1 MNLFSTQKDVSGVK
15 NALIIQ
21 ALNSFIWGVMYVLL
35 PILML
40 ERKIS
45 IESMGLI
52 FAVLP
57 LVFQAS
63 RMIFGVISD
72 HVGRKKFYW
81 LNGITNII
89 SLLAYYLANNPF
101 TFLIGKMSEAI
112 KEASI
117 WSVNRAYFLDHS
129 QKAEKSLMKMR
140 GIGYIFYAI
149 GVLGAG
155 FFITNLF
162 YNKTLFALII
172 LSFLIFP
179 NVSKLIDGEK
189 REISIL
195 AIIDAFNISNKSKK
209 FKTFFWLYFI
219 IGLYYGLIGGYVFPL
234 FLKEVGTN
242 IEQIGLILGMQ
253 SLLGGIAIYSLRSW
267 GKGKYKL
274 LIGGILNALS
284 FVCIVFLPQI
294 FLPAIIVFSGIFGGL
309 FDAGGETIFVETA
322 SRESLAGDI
331 SLLMIGINV
340 GASVAQAVSGF
351 IISSFGFAA
360 LFIGA
365 AFLNLTFSV
374 LAFQN
379 ME

>member
-21 ALNSFIWGVMYVLL
+21 ALNSFVWGVMYVLL

-57 LVFQAS
+57 LVLQAS

-81 LNGITNII
+81 LNGIANII
-89 SLLAYYLANNPF
+89 SLLAYCLANNPF
-101 TFLIGKMSEAI
+101 TFLIGKVSEAI

-149 GVLGAG
+149 GILGAG

-195 AIIDAFNISNKSKK
+195 AIIDAFNINNKSKK

-234 FLKEVGTN
+234 FLKEAGTS

-284 FVCIVFLPQI
+284 FVCIIFSPQI

>member
-1 MNLFSTQKDVSGVK
+1 MNLFFKQKDALGIK
-15 NALIIQ
+15 NAMAIQ

-45 IESMGLI
+45 IKSMGLI

-57 LVFQAS
+57 LVFQAN

-72 HVGRKKFYW
+72 YAGRKKFYW

-89 SLLAYYLANNPF
+89 SLLAYCLANNPI
-101 TFLIGKMSEAI
+101 TFLIGKISEAI
-112 KEASI
+112 KEASL

-129 QKAEKSLMKMR
+129 QKAEKSLIKMR
-140 GIGYIFYAI
+140 GVGYIFYAI
-149 GVLGAG
+149 GILAAG

-162 YNKTLFALII
+162 YNKTLLVLIALS
-172 LSFLIFP
+172 LLIFP
-179 NVSKLIDGEK
+179 NVSRLIDKDK
-189 REISIL
+189 REISVSK
-195 AIIDAFNISNKSKK
+195 IINAFKINDKSKK

-219 IGLYYGLIGGYVFPL
+219 IGLYYGLTSGYIFPL
-234 FLKEVGTN
+234 FLKEIGTN

-274 LIGGILNALS
+274 LVGGALNSLS
-284 FVCIVFLPQI
+284 FICIAFSPQV
-294 FLPAIIVFSGIFGGL
+294 FLPAIIIFSGIFGGL
-309 FDAGGETIFVETA
+309 FDAGGEAIFVETA
-322 SRESLAGDI
+322 DHESLAGDI
-331 SLLMIGINV
+331 SLLMIGVNI
-340 GASVAQAVSGF
+340 GTSAAQAVSGF

-360 LFIGA
+360 LFIAA
-365 AFLNLTFSV
+365 AFLNLTFSI